1 MQIDGR
7 FTKVT
12 EVNKTRSK
20 ALLVVQYLLWVHVVP
35 KKEKHVK
42 ITTTEYVKLKKKKK
56 KKIALDFYHNC
67 FHYVFQKIMLT

>member
-12 EVNKTRSK
+12 EVNETRSK

-42 ITTTEYVKLKKKKK
+42 IRTTEYAKLKFKKKWK
-56 KKIALDFYHNC
+56 ENC
-67 FHYVFQKIMLT
+67 IRFLS